1 MEQCKGACFTSSVLT
16 ARTTVRLQNTVV
28 SLTCKMQTAG
38 AAEEGLLENC
48 KRMTRR
54 LFILGA
60 DGSSLGTRKGAKSR
74 AQECYH
80 NAQANHRLGWKGLGL
95 ASITELQHNAPIVA
109 RPFKSST
116 RVLPGTIRS
125 SRIICSRILS
135 PAILSTQNSRKQFT
149 QSRPTMAWNEACRC
163 SSTRSFPVLTL

>member
-1 MEQCKGACFTSSVLT
+1 MVGLLDSRIPVSTRSYSVLT
-16 ARTTVRLQNTVV
+16 ARTTVRLQKTVV

-38 AAEEGLLENC
+38 AAEEGLLEKC

-54 LFILGA
+54 LFILGC

-109 RPFKSST
+109 RQFKSST
-116 RVLPGTIRS
+116 RVLRYDRVES
-125 SRIICSRILS
+125 SVHG
-135 PAILSTQNSRKQFT
+135 
-149 QSRPTMAWNEACRC
+149 
-163 SSTRSFPVLTL
+163 SFPPLFFPRKPTKTIHKIKTHDGME

>member
-38 AAEEGLLENC
+38 AAEEGLLENG

-60 DGSSLGTRKGAKSR
+60 DGSSLGTRKGAKNR

-109 RPFKSST
+109 RPLKSST
-116 RVLPGTIRS
+116 RVLRYDRVES
-125 SRIICSRILS
+125 SVHG
-135 PAILSTQNSRKQFT
+135 
-149 QSRPTMAWNEACRC
+149 
-163 SSTRSFPVLTL
+163 SFPPLFFPRKTHENNSQNQDPRWHGMRLAAAPPQGPSPF